1 MFDQGYFCY
10 ETDGS
15 EASAIIKSYCIPG
28 KKSCGTITI
37 PATVTHQNKTYTVMR
52 IRAMITFLEMT
63 ELVLPNTVAEIGKQ
77 LFFSNLSMKLQ
88 RILKLELGRI

>member
-1 MFDQGYFCY
+1 MTKKLLFTFLGLLCVVHIYSDVIVFDQGYFCY

-37 PATVTHQNKTYTVMR
+37 PATVSHQNLYRNKNWVNDKFSR
-52 IRAMITFLEMT
+52 DARACVTQHH
-63 ELVLPNTVAEIGKQ
+63 N
-77 LFFSNLSMKLQ
+77 
-88 RILKLELGRI
+88 

>member
-1 MFDQGYFCY
+1 
-10 ETDGS
+10 
-15 EASAIIKSYCIPG
+15 
-28 KKSCGTITI
+28 
-37 PATVTHQNKTYTVMR
+37 MR

-63 ELVLPNTVAEIGKQ
+63 ELVLPNTVAEIGKE